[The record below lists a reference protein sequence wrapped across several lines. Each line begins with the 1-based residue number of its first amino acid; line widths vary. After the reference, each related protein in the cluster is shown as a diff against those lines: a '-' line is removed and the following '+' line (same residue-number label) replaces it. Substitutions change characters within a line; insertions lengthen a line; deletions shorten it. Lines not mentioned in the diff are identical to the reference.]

1 MGNLKVNFMGCK
13 QSNEGINEPNT
24 SNAAASTAA
33 PAEPKREPAQVLE
46 NKKEPEALEVNL
58 GASPARSEP
67 GKMRQE
73 ETLLAVK
80 PMEEEP
86 EKEADA
92 PAEAAPVEEKPAEQ
106 VAEAAPVE
114 EKPAEQVVE

>member
-73 ETLLAVK
+73 ETLLDVK
-80 PMEEEP
+80 VMEKEEEP
-86 EKEADA
+86 EKEAEKVAEAEVEAPAEAA
-92 PAEAAPVEEKPAEQ
+92 PAEAAPVEEK
-106 VAEAAPVE
+106 
-114 EKPAEQVVE
+114 

>member
-73 ETLLAVK
+73 ETLLDVK
-80 PMEEEP
+80 VM

-114 EKPAEQVVE
+114 EKPAEQ

>member
-1 MGNLKVNFMGCK
+1 MGCK

-73 ETLLAVK
+73 ETLLDVK
-80 PMEEEP
+80 PMEKEEEP

-106 VAEAAPVE
+106 VVE
-114 EKPAEQVVE
+114 QEETLLDVKPMEKEEEPEKE